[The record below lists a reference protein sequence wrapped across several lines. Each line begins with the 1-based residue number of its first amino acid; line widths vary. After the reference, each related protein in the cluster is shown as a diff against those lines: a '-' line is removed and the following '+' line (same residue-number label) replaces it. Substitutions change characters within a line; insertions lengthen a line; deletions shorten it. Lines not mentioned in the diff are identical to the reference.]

1 MTLRIPTC
9 LRLAITLVV
18 VGAFW
23 LFGTGKVEAGC
34 GDHGY
39 VVQRANGEVVVVTP
53 SNSQCPC
60 KGPKCQKPEVPPTP
74 FVPVTTLSVLV
85 DDAWQQAF
93 QPGNRVDSGMIVWP
107 VHLQPVHDGNPADI
121 LHPPR
126 A

>member
-1 MTLRIPTC
+1 MTSRIPNC
-9 LRLAITLVV
+9 LRSAIALVV

-93 QPGNRVDSGMIVWP
+93 QCNSKRNSSAIIWPIQTHPVFDGNR
-107 VHLQPVHDGNPADI
+107 ADI